1 MYSVYYSF
9 LCLVLM
15 RLVTCNDLLFSIDK
29 KTIFY
34 NLKECLSCQTIKVM
48 CFEQWM
54 TSSERTRL
62 FLFKKFFIILNK
74 KYQFLKE
81 VLC

>member
-1 MYSVYYSF
+1 
-9 LCLVLM
+9 M

-34 NLKECLSCQTIKVM
+34 NLKERLSYQMIKVM
-48 CFEQWM
+48 CFEQRM

-62 FLFKKFFIILNK
+62 FLFNKFFIILNK
-74 KYQFLKE
+74 KISIFKGGAMLNASFKN
-81 VLC
+81 

>member
-1 MYSVYYSF
+1 
-9 LCLVLM
+9 M
-15 RLVTCNDLLFSIDK
+15 RLVTYNDLLVSIDK

-34 NLKECLSCQTIKVM
+34 HLKERLSYQMIKVM

-54 TSSERTRL
+54 MSSERTRL

-74 KYQFLKE
+74 KISIFKGGAMLNVSFKN
-81 VLC
+81 